1 VIDPLAPDA
10 DLAWLQ
16 SWRGI
21 DRGMPDIWAA
31 RIQARLDKA
40 AEEAATA
47 RRSAVRA
54 WQTAADAQTSEHD
67 IRDQAGRVL
76 RACARFLDGV
86 DPLAVELRALA
97 AEFDERPDSPVQALG
112 EPPALTGGAA
122 S

>member
-1 VIDPLAPDA
+1 MIDPLAPDA
-10 DLAWLQ
+10 DLAWLA
-16 SWRGI
+16 SHR
-21 DRGMPDIWAA
+21 RAELGMPDIWAGQ
-31 RIQARLDKA
+31 IQGRLDKA
-40 AEEAATA
+40 DEEAAAA

-67 IRDQAGRVL
+67 IRDQAGRAL

-97 AEFDERPDSPVQALG
+97 AEFDERPDVAVQALG